1 VSSYSVRSLFDV
13 YVKER
18 EREKERK
25 EERVGVDGCFPCSF
39 ALLLLWPEE
48 ILGMTSVKARRSSIS
63 REQKERPKAKG
74 ATVCDIE
81 Q

>member
-1 VSSYSVRSLFDV
+1 LFDV

-48 ILGMTSVKARRSSIS
+48 ILGMTSVKASIS
-63 REQKERPKAKG
+63 TEQKERPKAKG